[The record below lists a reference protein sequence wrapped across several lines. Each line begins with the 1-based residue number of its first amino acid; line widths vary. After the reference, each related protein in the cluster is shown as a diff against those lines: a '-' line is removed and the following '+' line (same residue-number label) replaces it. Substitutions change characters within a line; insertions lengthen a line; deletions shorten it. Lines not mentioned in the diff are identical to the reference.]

1 MRDVTL
7 RFQMTDQALEDYRYW
22 EKKNPKILKRIHALF
37 DDIKQNP
44 FRGLGKPEPVK
55 LNLSGLWA
63 RRITK
68 EHRCVYR
75 LQDDRIIIRSLRF
88 HYD

>member
-1 MRDVTL
+1 MTFRL
-7 RFQMTDQALEDYRYW
+7 QMTDQALEDYRYW
-22 EKKNPKILKRIHALF
+22 EKKNQKILKRIHALF
-37 DDIKQNP
+37 DDMKQTP
-44 FRGLGKPEPVK
+44 FGGLGKPEPLK
-55 LNLSGLWA
+55 LNLSGLWS

-75 LQDDRIIIRSLRF
+75 VQDDRIIIRSLRF